1 MESIDRRL
9 NDLDTENPTES
20 EIHTEEIRLTMA
32 VRMSLETCLQV
43 CIHFS
48 SRIDDTPHNA
58 KDKKTS
64 SGCLPGQANHVG
76 LREDIKSL
84 LDASTKLESHMKA
97 LMDRVLSKFK
107 EADTSRQD
115 IEDMVRLQEEW
126 ETIRK
131 CMHICIRAE
140 NDPNDNIS
148 TIHNH
153 AAGDAIQFIVSTNGN
168 TIKGE
173 NRATG
178 WRTRQVGGHI
188 SDTSLQQLAKHMA
201 RINVSEVDDEKLSH
215 TDEENQHTSGF
226 EANYGRG
233 FRMTTE
239 KSVSNGGFCTS
250 SARSGPRHTPE
261 P

>member
-9 NDLDTENPTES
+9 NDLDTGSPTEPD
-20 EIHTEEIRLTMA
+20 INTEEIRLTMA
-32 VRMSLETCLQV
+32 VRTSLETCLQV

-48 SRIDDTPHNA
+48 RRIDDTPHNA
-58 KDKKTS
+58 KDRKTS
-64 SGCLPGQANHVG
+64 SGSLPGQANHLG

-84 LDASTKLESHMKA
+84 LDAGTKLESHMKA
-97 LMDRVLSKFK
+97 LIDELLSKFR

-131 CMHICIRAE
+131 CVHICIRAE
-140 NDPNDNIS
+140 NDLNDNIS

-168 TIKGE
+168 AIKGE
-173 NRATG
+173 NRASG

-188 SDTSLQQLAKHMA
+188 SDASLQQLAKDMA
-201 RINVSEVDDEKLSH
+201 RINVSKVDDEKLSH
-215 TDEENQHTSGF
+215 TDEENQRTSRF
-226 EANYGRG
+226 EENYGRG
-233 FRMTTE
+233 FRLTTE
-239 KSVSNGGFCTS
+239 KSVSNVCTS
-250 SARSGPRHTPE
+250 SARSEPRRTPE